1 MLLIWVCDVD
11 SVIAPNGL
19 FMYRSKLHGGMTQEV
34 LRIFNTSTL
43 MASLKGTEIPALGAT
58 FYFSLSRNT
67 VHGVIPACG
76 VPSGTK
82 IGVAD
87 SAYHRASEEWA
98 GHLYLPTKLP
108 ESGDNLSVGL
118 FEFFVFFSEFCC
130 SRVMI

>member
-1 MLLIWVCDVD
+1 MLLMWVCDVD
-11 SVIAPNGL
+11 SVTAPNGL

-43 MASLKGTEIPALGAT
+43 MASLKGTEIPALGDT
-58 FYFSLSRNT
+58 FNFSLSRNT
-67 VHGVIPACG
+67 AHGVISAGG
-76 VPSGTK
+76 VPPGTK

-118 FEFFVFFSEFCC
+118 FEFFCVFS
-130 SRVMI
+130 